1 MSTSAGS
8 SEEAYGLEGE
18 SWRLLCASCRDRL
31 KDSLTAIPYFHSRLS
46 AIADDLVM
54 GVLNFLGIIVNDFPS
69 HSNNA
74 KISLAAAITSMR
86 TPQLVDN
93 VMLDAYCE
101 EHVGEA
107 FDALALDF

>member
-1 MSTSAGS
+1 
-8 SEEAYGLEGE
+8 
-18 SWRLLCASCRDRL
+18 
-31 KDSLTAIPYFHSRLS
+31 
-46 AIADDLVM
+46 M

-74 KISLAAAITSMR
+74 KISLAAAITSIR